1 MRLLLLLNFV
11 NGRRLELMYKSLI
24 ITIKSSLFHLHGF
37 LLLLLLFWLTE
48 ITSFVSTNSKF
59 VFNPKFRQDSNHCKE
74 FLKSPNLLMHLK
86 QGILFSPKNLVLE
99 TFDEFLIK
107 SFNKGKCAKGPE
119 VLSSASDKVNLFA
132 EFFSENSSFDDSGI
146 SLPSLPSRTYMK
158 VYNINVTS
166 KMVTMS

>member
-1 MRLLLLLNFV
+1 
-11 NGRRLELMYKSLI
+11 
-24 ITIKSSLFHLHGF
+24 
-37 LLLLLLFWLTE
+37 
-48 ITSFVSTNSKF
+48 
-59 VFNPKFRQDSNHCKE
+59 
-74 FLKSPNLLMHLK
+74 MHLK

-107 SFNKGKCAKGPE
+107 SFNKGKCAKSPE

-132 EFFSENSSFDDSGI
+132 EIFSENSSFDDSGI

>member
-1 MRLLLLLNFV
+1 
-11 NGRRLELMYKSLI
+11 
-24 ITIKSSLFHLHGF
+24 
-37 LLLLLLFWLTE
+37 
-48 ITSFVSTNSKF
+48 
-59 VFNPKFRQDSNHCKE
+59 
-74 FLKSPNLLMHLK
+74 MHLK

-132 EFFSENSSFDDSGI
+132 EMFSENSCFDDSGI
-146 SLPSLPSRTYMK
+146 SLPSRTYMK